1 MSDEFE
7 FGSKEAANVLQRVPL
22 FKPENGQYYR
32 VVLASYRLD
41 ESGRLDLN
49 RMPSIVAKERTYDKD
64 LRYILKAD
72 GVGTDAYLP
81 LGLEFK
87 KHYITV
93 ILAAKEDELK
103 KSKNAAWSVYLW
115 PFGQKVFGQL
125 AAILEE
131 YKPDEAHFRVKQL
144 DATYKNMEILSAKGG
159 ILHILKAQEPK
170 VFSELENQVLE
181 LKPKLVETLGKA
193 MTPSEII
200 AKRSQGDLNLGG
212 DTTPAARPAQKSNFD
227 LDSQIDDLL
236 A

>member
-7 FGSKEAANVLQRVPL
+7 FGSKEAASVLQRVPL
-22 FKPENGQYYR
+22 FKPENGQHYR
-32 VVLASYRLD
+32 VVLASYKLD
-41 ESGRLDLN
+41 ESGRLDLS
-49 RMPSIVAKERTYDKD
+49 RMPSIVAKDRAYDKD

-72 GVGTDAYLP
+72 GVSSDAYLP

-93 ILAAKEDELK
+93 ILAAKESDLK
-103 KSKNAAWSVYLW
+103 INRNAWSVYLW

-125 AAILEE
+125 ASILEE
-131 YKPDEAHFRVKQL
+131 YKPDESHFKVKQL
-144 DATYKNMEILSAKGG
+144 DSQYKNMEITNSKGG
-159 ILHILKAQEPK
+159 ILHGLKTQEPK
-170 VFSELENQVLE
+170 IFSDLEKQILE

-193 MTPSEII
+193 MTPAEII

-212 DTTPAARPAQKSNFD
+212 EASPAARPAPKANFD
-227 LDSQIDDLL
+227 IDSQIDDLL